1 MLYLLRREGAE
12 DNTKRLR
19 KSPLV
24 SERKE
29 EDGDEE
35 NKQLCVNIENT
46 NGKVRVVVVGI
57 VEVIVE
63 GFEFYICVHTLIF
76 LS

>member
-1 MLYLLRREGAE
+1 MHIYDLSTWFFFFKKQDSSPNIEMSWDIWEQMLYLLRREGAE

-35 NKQLCVNIENT
+35 NKQLCVNI
-46 NGKVRVVVVGI
+46 
-57 VEVIVE
+57 
-63 GFEFYICVHTLIF
+63 
-76 LS
+76 

>member
-46 NGKVRVVVVGI
+46 NGKVRVGVVGI

-63 GFEFYICVHTLIF
+63 GFEFIRVSIP
-76 LS
+76 LSF

>member
-35 NKQLCVNIENT
+35 NKQLCVNIYKILMGRLEW
-46 NGKVRVVVVGI
+46 
-57 VEVIVE
+57 
-63 GFEFYICVHTLIF
+63 L
-76 LS
+76 

>member
-1 MLYLLRREGAE
+1 MHIYDLSTWFFSFKKQDSSPNIEMSWDIWEQMLYLLRREGAE

-35 NKQLCVNIENT
+35 NKQLCVNI
-46 NGKVRVVVVGI
+46 
-57 VEVIVE
+57 
-63 GFEFYICVHTLIF
+63 
-76 LS
+76 

>member
-63 GFEFYICVHTLIF
+63 GFEFYIYVHTLIF

>member
-35 NKQLCVNIENT
+35 NKQLCVNI
-46 NGKVRVVVVGI
+46 
-57 VEVIVE
+57 
-63 GFEFYICVHTLIF
+63 
-76 LS
+76 

>member
-35 NKQLCVNIENT
+35 NKQLCVNIENA